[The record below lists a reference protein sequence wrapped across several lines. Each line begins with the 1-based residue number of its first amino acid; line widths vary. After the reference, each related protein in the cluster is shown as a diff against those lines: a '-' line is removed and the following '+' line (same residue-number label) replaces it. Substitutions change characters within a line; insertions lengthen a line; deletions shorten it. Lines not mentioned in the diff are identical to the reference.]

1 MATLKPFVSIC
12 TGLKEVKVES
22 IEEVI
27 LLCKYAQCNRKMAAT
42 MLNYAS
48 SRRYIPMHFVYAVV
62 NTVFTCIAY

>member
-1 MATLKPFVSIC
+1 M
-12 TGLKEVKVES
+12 ES

-48 SRRYIPMHFVYAVV
+48 SRRYVVIQFVYVDIV
-62 NTVFTCIAY
+62 LG